1 MCFSNI
7 SVFIF
12 DIFFV
17 NYLDVIKHC
26 QNYQERK
33 IIRILINESE

>member
-7 SVFIF
+7 SVLIF
-12 DIFFV
+12 YIFFV
-17 NYLDVIKHC
+17 NYLDEIKHC

-33 IIRILINESE
+33 IIRI